1 MIVFIYRAMGSPS
14 CSAPRSSPFRDVDP
28 GFVFYDEICWAYEEG
43 ITEGWGSGSNR
54 TFKPLVPVKR
64 DAVAAFLYRAAGEP
78 AARPSDADQFVDV
91 SRHHIFAQEIGWL
104 GKSGISRGWS
114 DGTFR
119 PDAYIKRDQMATF
132 VMRWMTLT
140 GRY

>member
-1 MIVFIYRAMGSPS
+1 M
-14 CSAPRSSPFRDVDP
+14 
-28 GFVFYDEICWAYEEG
+28 
-43 ITEGWGSGSNR
+43 
-54 TFKPLVPVKR
+54 
-64 DAVAAFLYRAAGEP
+64 
-78 AARPSDADQFVDV
+78 DV